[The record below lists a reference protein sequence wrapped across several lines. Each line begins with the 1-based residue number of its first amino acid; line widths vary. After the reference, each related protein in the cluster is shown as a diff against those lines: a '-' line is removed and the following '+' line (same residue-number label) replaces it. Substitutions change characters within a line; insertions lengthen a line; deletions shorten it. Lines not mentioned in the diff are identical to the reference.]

1 MRCFVDQFMR
11 REPEQY
17 RSRFEQ
23 IIGWTRNPG
32 GWHHLDPAQWEDWK
46 ASVAGALG
54 PVSDLP

>member
-23 IIGWTRNPG
+23 IIGWTRI
-32 GWHHLDPAQWEDWK
+32 
-46 ASVAGALG
+46 GADG
-54 PVSDLP
+54 TT